1 MSTQTLPVIKKFIDR
16 ELLAE
21 IETSCD
27 LWVQAASNRITL
39 LAADADKSRI
49 VGLTVLEFADN
60 SLFQKGLFELRSF
73 LDGQELF
80 GRDYRNI
87 HIVFETPQFTIVP
100 DVLFDQESAPMV
112 LQNLHELPKFYA
124 VKSNR
129 VDSRHWVN
137 VYGVPDIFCST
148 LKVLFPHADIRH
160 YAEFLLESFLLQNQ
174 RGHETLFVNIHDSF
188 MDVVFF
194 HLNELRFVNTF
205 TFEAETDI
213 IYFILSVAEQQ
224 KISTDKL
231 EIILSGDVNANGPLL
246 QLLRKYVPGVELFK
260 RPGGISYP
268 ASFREFQDQQY
279 YTSLSVLLCES

>member
-21 IETSCD
+21 IDTRCD
-27 LWVQAASNRITL
+27 LWVHAASNRLTL
-39 LAADADKSRI
+39 LVADAGKTRI
-49 VGLTVLEFADN
+49 VGLTVFDVTDN
-60 SLFQKGLFELRSF
+60 SLFQKGLFEMRS
-73 LDGQELF
+73 LLEGEELF
-80 GRDYRNI
+80 GREYRNT
-87 HIVFETPQFTIVP
+87 HLVFETPQFTIVP

-129 VDSRHWVN
+129 IDSRHWVN
-137 VYGVPDIFCST
+137 VYAVPDIFYST

-160 YAEFLLESFLLQNQ
+160 YAEFMLESFLVQN
-174 RGHETLFVNIHDSF
+174 RKGHETLFVNIHETF
-188 MDVVFF
+188 MDVVHF
-194 HLNELRFVNTF
+194 HQHELRFVNTF
-205 TFEAETDI
+205 GFEAETDI

-224 KISTDKL
+224 KITSDKL
-231 EIILSGDVNANGPLL
+231 EIVLCGDVNANGALL

-260 RPGGISYP
+260 RPDGISYP